1 MLRELE
7 LTIHGAGQT
16 VTGSMYQI
24 QTKTTSFLLDC
35 GLFQGNPAEQT
46 QRNRTFSFDPSTI
59 DYVILSHA
67 HLDHCGRL
75 PLLVRAGFRG
85 PIYANHAT
93 ADLCSLLLRD
103 VAESE
108 EEDAIRARSRQRT
121 TKSDHIFDPEPLFT
135 VKDAEQTIQQFRKVK
150 YNSKKALPGNVT
162 LRFRDAGHILG
173 SSIVETWVEERGKV
187 VHIVDTGDIGRK
199 SIPLIRDP
207 DYPSTA
213 TYLLCEST
221 YANRTHEP
229 LSKTINRFEQVII
242 KSHRHR
248 SHILVPAF
256 AIGRTQALIYA
267 LNYLVENS
275 LVPIIPVAIDSP
287 LAIKATEIFK
297 RHKECFDEET
307 WNLIKSGDAPLDFKG
322 LQYIESHED
331 SDRLSQQNG
340 PIMIVA
346 GSGMMNG
353 GRILRHLYRRIED
366 QKTHLMIIGFQAP
379 GTLGH
384 RIIKGARNVT
394 LYGRKRRVRAR
405 IEQLY
410 GFSAHA
416 DKPELKSFLSSLRE
430 NPPQH
435 VFCVHGSPKACRG
448 LTRLVKKHLRCLATA
463 PEIGQRFVLA

>member
-1 MLRELE
+1 VLRELE

-16 VTGSMYQI
+16 VTGSMFQI
-24 QTKTTSFLLDC
+24 QTKTTSFLIDC
-35 GLFQGNPAEQT
+35 GLFQGSPVEQA
-46 QRNRTFSFDPSTI
+46 QRNRTFTFDPPTI

-85 PIYANHAT
+85 PIFANPAT

-108 EEDAIRARSRQRT
+108 EEDATRALSRQRI
-121 TKSDHIFDPEPLFT
+121 TKSDHVFDPEPLFT
-135 VKDAEQTIQQFRKVK
+135 VNDAEQTIQQFRLVK
-150 YNSKKALPGNVT
+150 YNSKKTLPGNVT

-187 VHIVDTGDIGRK
+187 VHIVDTGDVGRK
-199 SIPLIRDP
+199 NAPIIRDP
-207 DYPSTA
+207 DYPSA
-213 TYLLCEST
+213 ASYLLCEST
-221 YANRTHEP
+221 YANRTHEL
-229 LSKTINRFEQVII
+229 LSKTIKRFEQVII
-242 KSHRHR
+242 KANRHR

-275 LVPIIPVAIDSP
+275 RVPIIPVAIDSP
-287 LAIKATEIFK
+287 LAIRATEIFK
-297 RHKECFDEET
+297 RHKECFDKET

-322 LQYIESHED
+322 LQYIERHED
-331 SDRLSQQNG
+331 SDRLSQQRG
-340 PIMIVA
+340 PILIIA
-346 GSGMMNG
+346 GSGMMND

-366 QKTHLMIIGFQAP
+366 QNTHLMIVGFQAS

-384 RIIKGARNVT
+384 RISQGARNVT

-416 DKPELKSFLSSLRE
+416 DKTELKSFLTSLRDKA
-430 NPPQH
+430 PQH
-435 VFCVHGSPKACRG
+435 VFCVHGSPNACRG
-448 LTRLVKKHLRCLATA
+448 LTRLVKQHLRCSATT